1 MSGNNHDVEKRTLIM
16 KSARDLFFQFGLSK
30 TSMEDIAR
38 QSGMAKPTLYYYYAS
53 KETIF
58 NEVVI
63 KEAQAFM
70 DKVEKKLP
78 KDAPADEKIAVFF
91 RTVYQDLKVY
101 AAKMEKVPV
110 YMCEH
115 SPHGRPIVEKI
126 NALFRAKLLP
136 LLTSG
141 KEEGSFEF
149 EDVAITVSTLVFMTD
164 FLNFDWMHHNPEKVR
179 DQVVETMIEII
190 LKGLK
195 RRP

>member
-1 MSGNNHDVEKRTLIM
+1 MSNNNDVEKRSLIM

-38 QSGMAKPTLYYYYAS
+38 QSGMAKPTLYYYYPS

-63 KEAQAFM
+63 EEARAFM
-70 DKVEKKLP
+70 DRVEKKLP
-78 KDAPADEKIAVFF
+78 EDATAEEKIAIFF

-115 SPHGRPIVEKI
+115 SPHGRPIVQKI
-126 NALFRAKLLP
+126 NSLFRDKMLP
-136 LLTSG
+136 LLISG
-141 KEEGSFEF
+141 REEGIFDF
-149 EDVAITVSTLVFMTD
+149 EDADITVSALVFMTD
-164 FLNFDWMHHNPEKVR
+164 FLNFEWMHHNPERVR
-179 DQVVETMIEII
+179 DQIVETTIEII

>member
-1 MSGNNHDVEKRTLIM
+1 MN
-16 KSARDLFFQFGLSK
+16 SARDLFFQFGLNK

-38 QSGMAKPTLYYYYAS
+38 QSGMAKPTLYYYYPN
-53 KETIF
+53 KESIF

-63 KEAQAFM
+63 EEARAFM
-70 DKVEKKLP
+70 DKVERKLP
-78 KDAPADEKIAVFF
+78 GNASAEEKIAIFF
-91 RTVYQDLKVY
+91 RTVYQDLKYY

-126 NALFRAKLLP
+126 NALFRQKLLP

-141 KEEGSFEF
+141 KKEGNFDF
-149 EDVAITVSTLVFMTD
+149 EDADITVSTLVFMTD
-164 FLNFDWMHHNPEKVR
+164 FLNFDWMHHHPEKVR
-179 DQVVETMIEII
+179 DQIVETMIEII